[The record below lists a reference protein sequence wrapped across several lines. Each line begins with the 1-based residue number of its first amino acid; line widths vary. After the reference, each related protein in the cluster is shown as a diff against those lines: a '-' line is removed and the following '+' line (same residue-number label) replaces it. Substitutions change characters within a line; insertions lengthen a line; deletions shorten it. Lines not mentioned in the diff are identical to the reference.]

1 MKRNI
6 KSIEA
11 EPRALSVA
19 SVAIIL
25 LHPVAAVGLL
35 FWFISQ
41 HRWRQRGRGLKGS
54 ERELGVQSHI
64 RAGNQLFI
72 FAWLVTGLA
81 FLVEIYL
88 VKKVNASIFD
98 ALPSTLHGA
107 TGPIG
112 MAMLTMLWI
121 WGRRSRDLKAAGEPF
136 AAERNRHGRASD
148 FILALAGLHAFLGF
162 LGLLSR
168 L

>member
-1 MKRNI
+1 M

-11 EPRALSVA
+11 KPAPLSVT
-19 SVAIIL
+19 SVVIIL
-25 LHPVAAVGLL
+25 LHPIAAIGLL
-35 FWFISQ
+35 IWFISQ
-41 HRWRQRGRGLKGS
+41 HRWRQRGRVLKGA
-54 ERELGVQSHI
+54 ERELGVKAHI

-72 FAWLVTGLA
+72 LAWVVTGLA

-88 VKKVNASIFD
+88 VKSVDDSILK

-112 MAMLTMLWI
+112 MVFLTMLWR
-121 WGRRSRDLKAAGEPF
+121 WGRRSRDLKAAGAPF

-162 LGLLSR
+162 LGLLGR